1 MKRARVLLVDDHPVV
16 RDGLRSNLVD
26 EPTVEV
32 VGEAAS
38 GEEALA
44 LVAALQPDVVLMDVR
59 LPGLSGLE
67 ATRLLADTHPEVRVV
82 MLTIFDEPAYFAEAL
97 RSGARGYLLKNSSP
111 ELILWAILAAAQG
124 CAVVPASLLQGVAAQ
139 APAPGPRGGAE
150 QLTQREMEVLRLLA
164 DGCGNKAIAARLGLA
179 EPTVKKYMQS
189 VIGKL
194 GVSDRTQAA
203 TLAVRLGLVD

>member
-1 MKRARVLLVDDHPVV
+1 MARSRLLLVDDHPVV
-16 RDGLRSNLVD
+16 RDGLRANLVD
-26 EPTVEV
+26 EPALEV
-32 VGEAAS
+32 VGEAGS

-44 LVAALQPDVVLMDVR
+44 LVEELQPDVILMDVR

-67 ATRLLADTHPEVRVV
+67 TTRRLAESHPQIRVV

-97 RSGARGYLLKNSSP
+97 RAGASGYLLKDSPP
-111 ELILWAILAAAQG
+111 ELIVWAVQAAARG
-124 CAVVPASLLQGVAAQ
+124 SAVVPAALLRGVAAA
-139 APAPGPRGGAE
+139 APAPGGRPGTD
-150 QLTQREMEVLRLLA
+150 QLTAREMDVLRLLA
-164 DGCGNKAIAARLGLA
+164 DGCSNKAIAARMGLA